1 MLVTLLMFPILVLVY
16 ARLARSEE
24 HEVEA
29 RFGDQ
34 WRKYAARTPRFVPH
48 LSDILQGGSVK

>member
-34 WRKYAARTPRFVPH
+34 WRKYAARMPRFVPR